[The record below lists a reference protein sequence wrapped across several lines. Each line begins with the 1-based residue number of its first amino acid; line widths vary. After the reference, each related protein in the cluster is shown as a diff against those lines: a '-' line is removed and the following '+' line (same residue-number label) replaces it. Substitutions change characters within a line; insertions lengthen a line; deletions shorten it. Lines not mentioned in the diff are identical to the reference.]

1 MADRRIR
8 ESMTQRILDTI
19 SSPKDLK
26 QLPFEKLAP
35 LCTEIREQLIQ
46 TTAKTG
52 GHLASNLGTVELTVA
67 LHRVFDCPAD
77 QIVWD
82 VGHQCYTHKL
92 LTGRRERFSTLR
104 QEGGISGFP
113 KHNESEYDAFLAGHS
128 STSIS
133 VASGLARAKKLSGD
147 DHYVIAV
154 IGDGA
159 FTSGLAYEGLNNA
172 ARFGDNLIVILNDNK
187 MSISK
192 NVGAFSK
199 YLSKIRSRP
208 GYFKTKDT
216 VQTICNHLPLVG
228 KPAYKVIQHCKNSV
242 KAVVYGS
249 NWFEDMGFYYL
260 GPIDGHNLETLCD
273 VLERAKQLRRPVFLH
288 VETQKGKGYSFAEE
302 NPGEYHGTSGFD
314 IDTGKAFTAGG
325 TNFSNEFGLYLT
337 ELGRQDKRICAITA
351 AMKYGTGLNHFSH
364 AFREEGR
371 FFDVG
376 IAEPHAVT
384 FAGGLAANGMLPVF
398 AVYSSFLQ
406 RCYDEVIHDLSIE
419 RQHVVIGI
427 DRAGIV
433 GNDGETHQGL
443 FDVAMLSSV
452 PGITIYSPA
461 TYVELRRTLYDSL
474 YHHDG
479 VCCVRYPRGGEVQLP
494 EGFAPDCAW
503 SKRSIAPA
511 HPRGELTI
519 VTYGKEVSQACKAAE
534 QLKRWGYAVSVLK
547 LLRLLPLPLDALQA
561 VMHSDYVLFAEEG
574 IQNGGMGQLFGEK
587 LLENQYKGKYHVLAV
602 DDCFVEQASVDR
614 ALVRAG
620 LDEQGILSACREQFG
635 LAPQEER

>member
-1 MADRRIR
+1 MK
-8 ESMTQRILDTI
+8 SSILDKI
-19 SSPKDLK
+19 SSPKDIKKLS
-26 QLPFEKLAP
+26 FEDLAP
-35 LCTEIREQLIQ
+35 LCTEIRQLLIE

-67 LHRVFDCPAD
+67 LHRIFECPDD

-92 LTGRRERFSTLR
+92 LTGRKERFSTLR
-104 QEGGISGFP
+104 QENGLSGFP
-113 KHNESEYDAFLAGHS
+113 KRKESIYDAYVSGHS

-133 VASGLARAKKLSGD
+133 VASGLARAKSLKHD
-147 DHYVIAV
+147 PHHVIAV

-159 FTSGLAYEGLNNA
+159 FTSGLAYEGANNA

-208 GYFKTKDT
+208 AYFKTKDT
-216 VQTICNHLPLVG
+216 VESVLDKIPLLG
-228 KPAYKVIQHCKNSV
+228 KPMSHMMMSAKNSLKTV
-242 KAVVYGS
+242 IYGS
-249 NWFEDMGFYYL
+249 NWFEDLGFYYL
-260 GPIDGHNLETLCD
+260 GPVDGHNLEQLCD
-273 VLERAKQLRRPVFLH
+273 VLGRAKALHRPVFLH
-288 VETQKGKGYSFAEE
+288 VETQKGKGYSYAEE

-314 IDTGKAFTAGG
+314 IDTGKSFSSSG
-325 TNFSNEFGLYLT
+325 TNFSNEFGTYLT
-337 ELGRQDKRICAITA
+337 ELGKQDNRICAITA

-371 FFDVG
+371 FYDVG

-406 RCYDEVIHDLSIE
+406 RCYDEIVHDLSIE
-419 RQHVVIGI
+419 QQHVVIGI

-443 FDVAMLSSV
+443 FDVAMLSNI

-461 TYVELRRTLYDSL
+461 TYQEMRQDLYDSL
-474 YHHDG
+474 YTQEG
-479 VCCVRYPRGGEVQLP
+479 VCCVRYPRGGEITLP
-494 EGFAPDCAW
+494 EDLVSHQSWNTQEAEA
-503 SKRSIAPA
+503 
-511 HPRGELTI
+511 ETI
-519 VTYGKEVSQACKAAE
+519 LVTYGRISKEVFSAAE
-534 QLKRWGYAVSVLK
+534 QLRTQGYSVGVLK
-547 LLRLLPLPLDALQA
+547 FNRILPIDSEAIDLLATKQN
-561 VMHSDYVLFAEEG
+561 VFFIEEG
-574 IQNGGMGQLFGEK
+574 IKIGGIGQLLGEC
-587 LLENQYKGKYHVLAV
+587 LLEQDYQGKYRVIAV
-602 DDCFVEQASVDR
+602 DDCFISQATVAR
-614 ALVRAG
+614 ATELAG
-620 LDEQGILSACREQFG
+620 LDSVSIVKSCLGW
-635 LAPQEER
+635 LADSEETVEPASI